1 MFHICARSH
10 VWTSVRVLC
19 GGSRDRVV
27 GGCLD
32 RSAGADV
39 LPHLAGDRGSRCCT
53 TCFGDRLRRR
63 PCGVAT
69 MIVVVV
75 GLLLTGGIAAMVWR
89 YWVASPDESDA
100 LGRLLLL
107 GVFAAA
113 CAGAVWGFPF
123 SGRVRACLVLGG
135 CAVLA
140 PYVLVVAAAV
150 DARTTRARG
159 LSTGLST
166 DAGPQRRTSGITQLV
181 RSTVEAVAL
190 VMLYVVAAASVAVL
204 VYVVVSQVFAR
215 VT

>member
-1 MFHICARSH
+1 
-10 VWTSVRVLC
+10 
-19 GGSRDRVV
+19 
-27 GGCLD
+27 
-32 RSAGADV
+32 
-39 LPHLAGDRGSRCCT
+39 
-53 TCFGDRLRRR
+53 
-63 PCGVAT
+63 

-166 DAGPQRRTSGITQLV
+166 DDSRSWAIDGAIDGCGAPTSHVRDYAVGAIDSGSSRTRDAVRRRGRVGCCARLRSGESGFRSGDV
-181 RSTVEAVAL
+181 RNRQACGHPVSDARAVPANW
-190 VMLYVVAAASVAVL
+190 
-204 VYVVVSQVFAR
+204 
-215 VT
+215 